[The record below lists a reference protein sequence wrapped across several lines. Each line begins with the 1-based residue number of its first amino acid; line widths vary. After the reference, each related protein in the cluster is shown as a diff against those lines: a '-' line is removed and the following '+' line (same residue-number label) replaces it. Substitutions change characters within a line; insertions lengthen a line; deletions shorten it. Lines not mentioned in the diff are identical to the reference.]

1 MVQGRRGLR
10 LREPGGAAVTGAD
23 TAYQAGL
30 KAALRPG
37 KALAARLA
45 AILAPALRDQQAAQQ
60 DTGGADAA

>member
-1 MVQGRRGLR
+1 M
-10 LREPGGAAVTGAD
+10 TGAD